1 MSKLNKIID
10 QASIEIANLS
20 HPNTQ
25 NLQDQLS
32 QIQESI
38 SGEITQD
45 LIDQTNLVLNQIQ
58 EARLQSKEEDQI
70 KDNIKLAEQNIFSS
84 IYRLIERN
92 SNLKLNIELNSILE
106 KSLIEE
112 LIAFIQ
118 SDKLKLYS
126 KENQKLKKQIQKYEK
141 LKTQLLNFK
150 ISEHQV
156 SFEHHTFSID
166 EFIEPI
172 IQTTQNP
179 LPEEINEGINETHLI
194 NLNENPKKTSKYSFK
209 LFGLSTLLLSAITYF
224 YNSNNTENIRANNIE
239 NIQFPTFIPE
249 MELGYIKENSNR
261 DYDILQAREFLISL
275 KNTSSDSDSYSDF
288 DLNDYCNY
296 SYLHSTEFKKSILIK
311 SQSDGIISS
320 SACIY
325 NSKTKSA
332 HTLPTDKAFSLNNFK
347 EYKILQLQIKSSNN
361 QIIKIT
367 PIEYLKEKIDFL
379 RKQSKRLI
387 YINNQTQETIKA
399 LTNLKSINDLH
410 NYPKIM
416 QMIVKTGIVTNKKVY
431 STNLVYSE
439 SNFTFLDGT
448 NPNLDSFVILSFRAD
463 EKNPNTLI
471 VEFSNTDS

>member
-179 LPEEINEGINETHLI
+179 LPEEINEGINEEI
-194 NLNENPKKTSKYSFK
+194 NKEMNE
-209 LFGLSTLLLSAITYF
+209 
-224 YNSNNTENIRANNIE
+224 
-239 NIQFPTFIPE
+239 
-249 MELGYIKENSNR
+249 
-261 DYDILQAREFLISL
+261 D
-275 KNTSSDSDSYSDF
+275 
-288 DLNDYCNY
+288 
-296 SYLHSTEFKKSILIK
+296 
-311 SQSDGIISS
+311 
-320 SACIY
+320 
-325 NSKTKSA
+325 
-332 HTLPTDKAFSLNNFK
+332 
-347 EYKILQLQIKSSNN
+347 
-361 QIIKIT
+361 
-367 PIEYLKEKIDFL
+367 
-379 RKQSKRLI
+379 
-387 YINNQTQETIKA
+387 
-399 LTNLKSINDLH
+399 
-410 NYPKIM
+410 
-416 QMIVKTGIVTNKKVY
+416 
-431 STNLVYSE
+431 
-439 SNFTFLDGT
+439 
-448 NPNLDSFVILSFRAD
+448 
-463 EKNPNTLI
+463 
-471 VEFSNTDS
+471 